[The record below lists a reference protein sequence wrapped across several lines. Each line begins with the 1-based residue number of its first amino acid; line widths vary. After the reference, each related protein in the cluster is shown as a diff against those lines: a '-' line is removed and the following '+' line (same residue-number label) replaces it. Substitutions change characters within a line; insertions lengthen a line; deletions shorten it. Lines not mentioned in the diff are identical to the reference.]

1 MSTWGDLTRKYAAL
15 NVAEKLIAINV
26 VLFIFPFLLQ
36 TIVYLLGFP
45 SFDFIAFF
53 ELSPRFMHWL
63 VHPWTLISYGFFHG
77 SFGHILW
84 NMLLF
89 YTAAQIFLN
98 LFHATR
104 LINLYFTGIFAGGVV
119 FLVSYALFPV
129 FEGRYPAL
137 IGSSA
142 GVMAVLIFCCTY
154 SPQQVVRVLFFNIK
168 LQYIG
173 IALVLFDV
181 VQIPT
186 GNAGGHLAHLGG
198 ALIGFLT
205 ARAYLNGTRDY
216 TLNFYGFAE
225 YMTAFRSSVPLKT
238 VYRTPKKEK
247 SKTGK
252 TTSNQAKIDDILD
265 KISAS
270 GYDSLTKKEKE
281 FLFKAGKK

>member
-1 MSTWGDLTRKYAAL
+1 MSAWGDLSRKYAAL
-15 NVAEKLIAINV
+15 TVAEKLIAINV
-26 VLFIFPFLLQ
+26 VLFVLPFLFQ

-45 SFDFIAFF
+45 SVDFITFF
-53 ELSPRFMHWL
+53 ELSPRLMQWL
-63 VHPWTLISYGFFHG
+63 VHPWTLITYGFFHG

-89 YTAAQIFLN
+89 YSAAQIFLN

-104 LINLYFTGIFAGGVV
+104 LINLYFTGIFAGGII

-154 SPQQVVRVLFFNIK
+154 SPQQVVRILFFNIK

-181 VQIPT
+181 VQIPA

-198 ALIGFLT
+198 ALMGFLT

-216 TLNFYGFAE
+216 TLNFSGLADYI
-225 YMTAFRSSVPLKT
+225 TTFRSSMPLKT
-238 VYRTPKKEK
+238 VYRASKNEK
-247 SKTGK
+247 SKPRN
-252 TTSNQAKIDDILD
+252 TTTDQAKIDDILD

-270 GYDSLTKKEKE
+270 GYDSLTQQEKE

>member
-252 TTSNQAKIDDILD
+252 MTSDQAKIDDILD